1 MRHRLWA
8 IEQLTRTVLDRF
20 VANGQV
26 DNVVAKQIGSSD
38 TVRAIQRSCRGFGN
52 ALIQR
57 YDNKQRQHRSD
68 SA

>member
-57 YDNKQRQHRSD
+57 YDN
-68 SA
+68 